1 MNTAL
6 DGLGIPKVPE
16 LFGPIARDYE
26 AFNAQTDNENFK
38 AAGPLFK
45 YRKTGEPRSKL
56 WKNYL

>member
-56 WKNYL
+56 